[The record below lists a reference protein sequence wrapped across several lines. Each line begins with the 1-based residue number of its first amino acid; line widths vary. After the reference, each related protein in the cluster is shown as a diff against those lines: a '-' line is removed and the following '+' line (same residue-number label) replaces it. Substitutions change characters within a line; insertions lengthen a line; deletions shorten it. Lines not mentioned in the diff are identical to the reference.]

1 MNFKNGKPK
10 FVFCQKRNGEPYR
23 WIVKFR
29 ADKRLVYLGCFKTER
44 EAVDAYEA
52 YRIANL

>member
-29 ADKRLVYLGCFKTER
+29 ADKRLVYLGCFKSER

-52 YRIANL
+52 YKIARL